1 MLPCRGILV
10 SPPQPGQVTQVEP
23 YPHVSLHPAEQDP
36 DGCAPGGQNS
46 PQKLLLLGSLA
57 FNTQESVPGAKGT
70 SFPADALLLHHHK
83 DVSQSLHWE
92 LFPAVSSSPS
102 PLSQPHFPPHAVAS
116 QSPGARGTRLAFDI
130 SSGAH
135 TQSTLCALRPA
146 AGGSPTAG
154 HLARAGAASGTFPA
168 GPHSSA
174 IEGSKKPFCAAAW
187 SGASVPGA
195 QSGH

>member
-1 MLPCRGILV
+1 MSRTRMFPFTLQSRIRMGVHREDKTAPKSFFFLALWPLTPRKA
-10 SPPQPGQVTQVEP
+10 SPGQRE
-23 YPHVSLHPAEQDP
+23 HPSQRMPFCSTTTTD
-36 DGCAPGGQNS
+36 
-46 PQKLLLLGSLA
+46 
-57 FNTQESVPGAKGT
+57 
-70 SFPADALLLHHHK
+70 K

-135 TQSTLCALRPA
+135 TQSTLCAPRPA
-146 AGGSPTAG
+146 AGGSPTAR